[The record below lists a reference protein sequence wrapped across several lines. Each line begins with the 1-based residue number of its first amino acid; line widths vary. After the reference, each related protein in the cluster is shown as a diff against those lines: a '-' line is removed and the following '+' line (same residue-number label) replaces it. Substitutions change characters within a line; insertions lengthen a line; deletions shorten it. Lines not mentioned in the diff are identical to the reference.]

1 MTLAGNRPT
10 MERLPN
16 HNRTSQTIMTVINSI
31 ADRAEE
37 IRAWRHELHQHPE
50 ICFEEVWT
58 SDFIAAKLEGFGIEI
73 HRGMGKTGV
82 VGVLRGSGD
91 SARAIGLRADIDALP
106 MDELNEFEHASKIPG
121 RMHACGHDG
130 HTAMLLGAAQYL
142 AETRN
147 FDGTVY
153 FIFQPAEEGGGG
165 GLAMIEDGLFS
176 EFDMQT
182 VWGMHNWPSM
192 DKGHAGI
199 HDGVCMANA
208 DEFAM
213 TISGRGGHAAQPHSC
228 IDPIPCGAAIVQALQ
243 TIVARRVS
251 PVDSA
256 VVSVTIFQAGSAHN
270 VIPDDV
276 KLAGTARSFR
286 TETRQLLETA
296 IREVC
301 KSVAAA
307 HQCQIDF
314 EWSPG
319 YPATV
324 NHAVEAERAAGVMAT
339 VLGEDNIDRDV
350 EPSLGAEDFAYMLE
364 EKPGAYIWL
373 GSGPAPAEGM
383 LHCARFDFN
392 DEVLPIGASYWA
404 KLVESELPR

>member
-1 MTLAGNRPT
+1 M
-10 MERLPN
+10 
-16 HNRTSQTIMTVINSI
+16 IVINSI
-31 ADRAEE
+31 ADRADELKG
-37 IRAWRHELHQHPE
+37 WRHELHQHPE
-50 ICFEEVWT
+50 ICYEEVWT
-58 SDFIAAKLEGFGIEI
+58 SDFVAAKLESFGIEV

-82 VGVLRGSGD
+82 VGVLRGNGD
-91 SARAIGLRADIDALP
+91 SDRAIGLRADIDALP
-106 MDELNEFEHASKIPG
+106 MQELNEFEHKSKIPG

-130 HTAMLLGAAQYL
+130 HTTMLLGAAQYL

-165 GLAMIEDGLFS
+165 GLAMIEDGLFR

-192 DKGHAGI
+192 DMGLAGI

-208 DEFAM
+208 DEFTM
-213 TISGRGGHAAQPHSC
+213 VIRGRGGHAAQPHMTL
-228 IDPIPCGAAIVQALQ
+228 DPIPCGAAIVQSLQ
-243 TIVARRVS
+243 TVVSRRVS

-256 VVSVTIFQAGSAHN
+256 VVSVTIFQAGSAKN

-276 KLAGTARSFR
+276 RIGGTARCFR
-286 TETRQLLETA
+286 KETRKLLEES
-296 IREVC
+296 IREI
-301 KSVAAA
+301 SESTAALYE
-307 HQCQIDF
+307 CEIDF
-314 EWSPG
+314 EWHAG

-324 NHAVEAERAAGVMAT
+324 NHAAEAERAAQVMET
-339 VLGEDNIDRDV
+339 VIGEDNVDRDV
-350 EPSLGAEDFAYMLE
+350 EPSLGGEDFAYMLE
-364 EKPGAYIWL
+364 EKPGAYIWI

-383 LHCARFDFN
+383 LHGARYDFN
-392 DEVLPIGASYWA
+392 DEVLPVGATYWA

>member
-1 MTLAGNRPT
+1 
-10 MERLPN
+10 
-16 HNRTSQTIMTVINSI
+16 MTVINSI
-31 ADRAEE
+31 ADRADELKG
-37 IRAWRHELHQHPE
+37 WRRELHQHPE
-50 ICFEEVWT
+50 ICYEEVWT
-58 SDFIAAKLEGFGIEI
+58 SDFVAAKLESFGIEV

-82 VGVLRGSGD
+82 VGVLRGNGD
-91 SARAIGLRADIDALP
+91 SDRAIGLRADIDALP
-106 MDELNEFEHASKIPG
+106 MQELNEFEHKSKIPG

-130 HTAMLLGAAQYL
+130 HTTMLLGAAQYL

-165 GLAMIEDGLFS
+165 GLAMIEDGLFR

-192 DKGHAGI
+192 DMGLAGI

-208 DEFAM
+208 DEFTM
-213 TISGRGGHAAQPHSC
+213 VIRGRGGHAAQPHMTL
-228 IDPIPCGAAIVQALQ
+228 DPIPCGAAIVQSLQ
-243 TIVARRVS
+243 TVVSRRVS

-256 VVSVTIFQAGSAHN
+256 VVSVTIFQAGSAKN

-276 KLAGTARSFR
+276 RIGGTARCFR
-286 TETRQLLETA
+286 KETRKLLEDS
-296 IREVC
+296 IREI
-301 KSVAAA
+301 SESTAALYE
-307 HQCQIDF
+307 CEIDF
-314 EWSPG
+314 EWHAG

-324 NHAVEAERAAGVMAT
+324 NHAAEAERAAQVMET
-339 VLGEDNIDRDV
+339 VIGEDNVDRDV
-350 EPSLGAEDFAYMLE
+350 EPSLGGEDFAYMLE
-364 EKPGAYIWL
+364 EKPGAYIWI

-383 LHCARFDFN
+383 LHGARYDFN
-392 DEVLPIGASYWA
+392 DEVLPVGATYWA

>member
-1 MTLAGNRPT
+1 
-10 MERLPN
+10 
-16 HNRTSQTIMTVINSI
+16 MTVINSI
-31 ADRAEE
+31 ADRADELKG
-37 IRAWRHELHQHPE
+37 WRRELHQHPE
-50 ICFEEVWT
+50 ICYEEVWT
-58 SDFIAAKLEGFGIEI
+58 SDFVAAKLESFGIEV

-82 VGVLRGSGD
+82 VGVLRGNGGSD
-91 SARAIGLRADIDALP
+91 RAIGLRADIDALP
-106 MDELNEFEHASKIPG
+106 MQELNEFEHKSKIPG

-130 HTAMLLGAAQYL
+130 HTTMLLGAAQYL

-165 GLAMIEDGLFS
+165 GLAMIEDGLFR

-192 DKGHAGI
+192 DMGLAGI

-208 DEFAM
+208 DEFTM
-213 TISGRGGHAAQPHSC
+213 VIRGRGGHAAQPHMTL
-228 IDPIPCGAAIVQALQ
+228 DPIPCGAAIVQSLQ
-243 TIVARRVS
+243 TVVSRRVS

-256 VVSVTIFQAGSAHN
+256 VVSVTIFQAGSAKN

-276 KLAGTARSFR
+276 RIGGTARCFR
-286 TETRQLLETA
+286 KETRKLLEDS
-296 IREVC
+296 IREISESTATLYEC
-301 KSVAAA
+301 E
-307 HQCQIDF
+307 IDF
-314 EWSPG
+314 EWHAG

-324 NHAVEAERAAGVMAT
+324 NHAAEAERAAQVMET
-339 VLGEDNIDRDV
+339 VIGEDNVDRDV
-350 EPSLGAEDFAYMLE
+350 EPSLGGEDFAYMLE
-364 EKPGAYIWL
+364 EKPGAYIWI

-383 LHCARFDFN
+383 LHGARYDFN
-392 DEVLPIGASYWA
+392 DEVLPVGATYWA

>member
-1 MTLAGNRPT
+1 M
-10 MERLPN
+10 
-16 HNRTSQTIMTVINSI
+16 IVINSI
-31 ADRAEE
+31 ADRADELKG
-37 IRAWRHELHQHPE
+37 WRHELHQHPE
-50 ICFEEVWT
+50 ICYEEVWT
-58 SDFIAAKLEGFGIEI
+58 SDFVAAKLESFGIDV

-82 VGVLRGSGD
+82 VGVLRGNGD
-91 SARAIGLRADIDALP
+91 SDRAIGLRADIDALP
-106 MDELNEFEHASKIPG
+106 MQELNEFEHKSKIPG

-130 HTAMLLGAAQYL
+130 HTTMLLGAAQYL

-165 GLAMIEDGLFS
+165 GLAMIEDGLFR

-192 DKGHAGI
+192 DMGLAGI

-208 DEFAM
+208 DEFTM
-213 TISGRGGHAAQPHSC
+213 VIRGRGGHAAQPHMTL
-228 IDPIPCGAAIVQALQ
+228 DPIPCGAAIVQSLQ
-243 TIVARRVS
+243 TVVSRRVS

-256 VVSVTIFQAGSAHN
+256 VVSVTIFQAGSAKN

-276 KLAGTARSFR
+276 RIGGTARCFKK
-286 TETRQLLETA
+286 ETRKLLENS
-296 IREVC
+296 IREI
-301 KSVAAA
+301 SESTAALYG
-307 HQCQIDF
+307 CEIDF
-314 EWSPG
+314 EWHAG

-324 NHAVEAERAAGVMAT
+324 NHAVEAERAAQVMET
-339 VLGEDNIDRDV
+339 VIGEDNVDRDV
-350 EPSLGAEDFAYMLE
+350 EPSLGGEDFAYMLE
-364 EKPGAYIWL
+364 EKPGAYIWI

-383 LHCARFDFN
+383 LHGARYDFN
-392 DEVLPIGASYWA
+392 DEVLPVGATYWA

>member
-1 MTLAGNRPT
+1 
-10 MERLPN
+10 
-16 HNRTSQTIMTVINSI
+16 MTVINSI
-31 ADRAEE
+31 ADRADELKG
-37 IRAWRHELHQHPE
+37 WRRELHQHPE
-50 ICFEEVWT
+50 ICYEEVWT
-58 SDFIAAKLEGFGIEI
+58 SDFVAAKLESFGIEV

-82 VGVLRGSGD
+82 VGVLRGNGGSD
-91 SARAIGLRADIDALP
+91 RAIGLRADIDALP
-106 MDELNEFEHASKIPG
+106 MQELNEFEHKSKIPG

-130 HTAMLLGAAQYL
+130 HTTMLLGAAQYL

-165 GLAMIEDGLFS
+165 GLAMIEDGLFR

-192 DKGHAGI
+192 DMGLAGI

-208 DEFAM
+208 DEFTM
-213 TISGRGGHAAQPHSC
+213 VIRGRGGHAAQPHMTL
-228 IDPIPCGAAIVQALQ
+228 DPIPCGAAIVQSLQ
-243 TIVARRVS
+243 TVVSRRVS

-256 VVSVTIFQAGSAHN
+256 VVSVTIFQAGSAKN

-276 KLAGTARSFR
+276 RIGGTARCFR
-286 TETRQLLETA
+286 KETRKLLEDS
-296 IREVC
+296 IREI
-301 KSVAAA
+301 SESTAALHGCEIA
-307 HQCQIDF
+307 FSWHA
-314 EWSPG
+314 G

-324 NHAVEAERAAGVMAT
+324 NHAAEAGRAGKIMES
-339 VLGEDNIDRDV
+339 VLGDDSVDRDV

-364 EKPGAYIWL
+364 EKPGAYIWI

-383 LHCARFDFN
+383 LHGARYDFN
-392 DEVLPIGASYWA
+392 DEVLPVGATYWA